1 MRPGLR
7 AVILLPLLSA
17 CASAPKANTPVPPSA
32 SAAAAP
38 AQAAPAQPRLS
49 EAVHWARNS
58 AEHRAAFL
66 QAFGL
71 AERAVGQASRGLA
84 PRTWAVILDADE
96 TVIDNSEYQLEH
108 GRGHYDIESWQAF
121 ARRRVSPPL
130 PGARAFL
137 EAVRA
142 RGGVIAIV
150 TNRAEVI
157 CPDTEADFRAYA
169 IPYDVMLCGSGDKNP
184 RFDKVARGEAV
195 PGLGPLRVVAWMG
208 DNVRDFPGLDQP
220 IWRRGDDAY
229 AEFGTRFFLLPN
241 PMYGSW
247 EKNPEEGDAAAVA
260 NASLVDHVILG
271 ARDLDAGI
279 AWLEAR
285 TGVRPI
291 PGGQHPGRGTRN
303 ALLALGGGRY
313 LELLAPDPTQVPGP
327 LTSALVK
334 LATPKLVGWAL
345 AATDMESVVAHG
357 RSALIPLEGPSG
369 GSRARPDGRLLEWRA
384 LGFKELE
391 GASVPFFIEWSAAS
405 LHPSTDSPQ
414 GCRLVSLEVR
424 RPDSATLRALLSS
437 LGSSVTVTEGAT
449 EGLSLHLDTPK
460 GFVRLD

>member
-1 MRPGLR
+1 MRPVLH
-7 AVILLPLLSA
+7 AVIFLPLFSA

-32 SAAAAP
+32 
-38 AQAAPAQPRLS
+38 QPHLS
-49 EAVHWARNS
+49 EAVHWVRNS
-58 AEHRAAFL
+58 AEHRAAYL
-66 QAFGL
+66 QAFSL
-71 AERAVGQASRGLA
+71 AERAVEQASRGLT

-96 TVIDNSEYQLEH
+96 AVIDNSEYQIEH

-137 EAVRA
+137 EGVRA

-157 CPDTEADFRAYA
+157 CPDTETDFRAYA
-169 IPYDVMLCGSGDKNP
+169 IPYDAMLCGSGDKNP
-184 RFDKVARGEAV
+184 RFDKVARGEAI
-195 PGLGPLRVVAWMG
+195 PGLGPLRVVAWIG

-220 IWRRGDDAY
+220 MWRKGDEAY

-247 EKNPEEGDAAAVA
+247 EKNPEEGNAAAVA

-271 ARDLDAGI
+271 AADLDAGM

-291 PGGQHPGRGTRN
+291 LGGQHPGRGTRN
-303 ALLALGGGRY
+303 ALLALGGRRY
-313 LELLAPDPTQVPGP
+313 LELLAPDPTQGPGP
-327 LTSALVK
+327 LTSELMK

-345 AATDMESVVAHG
+345 AATDMESVAAHG
-357 RSALIPLEGPSG
+357 RSAGIPLEGPNA

-384 LGFKELE
+384 LASGELE

-405 LHPSTDSPQ
+405 VHPSADSPQ
-414 GCRLVSLEVR
+414 GCRLVSLEVQ
-424 RPDSATLRALLSS
+424 RPDSARLRELLSA
-437 LGSSVTVTEGAT
+437 LGSAVSVTQAAT
-449 EGLSLHLDTPK
+449 EGLSLRLDTPK
-460 GFVRLD
+460 GIVTLD